1 MKFTAI
7 CLLFIGSLSMPV
19 IAFSQHAKTS
29 GDISWIT
36 TFPDSVESYTSRLE
50 QLNQLLLEQPEN
62 ANLYLKRGAINL
74 GLHEFDQSIDDF
86 TQAINKGDM
95 DEAYFG
101 RGMAR
106 GRLQDHEAAI
116 ADMDIY
122 IGRHPESS
130 VAYTKRG
137 IRKLWNA
144 DREAAKADFIKAI
157 ELDSANAEAN
167 DDLGVIYAQEGDY
180 QRAIS
185 HFKSTIHIDP
195 TYHKAYHN
203 LAMAYYLTDQ
213 NLIALATVDQGMTL
227 VPGSR
232 DSLLLKAEIL
242 KALGQQE
249 RAQELI
255 DEAEF
260 MNTGNWSE
268 RAPVQ

>member
-1 MKFTAI
+1 MKFTIAY
-7 CLLFIGSLSMPV
+7 LLFIGSLSLPM
-19 IAFSQHAKTS
+19 IAFSQHATTS

-36 TFPDSVESYTSRLE
+36 TFPDSVDSYKSQLE
-50 QLNQLLLEQPEN
+50 QLNQLVVEHPQD
-62 ANLYLKRGAINL
+62 ANLYLKRGAIQL
-74 GLHEFDQSIDDF
+74 GLHDFEGAIDDF
-86 TQAINKGDM
+86 TDAINKSDM

-116 ADMDIY
+116 ADIDIY
-122 IGRHPESS
+122 ISRHPENAL
-130 VAYTKRG
+130 AYTKRG

-144 DREAAKADFIKAI
+144 DRESAKADFIKAI
-157 ELDSANAEAN
+157 ELDSGNAEAN

-180 QRAIS
+180 QRAIR
-185 HFKSTIHIDP
+185 HFKSTIRIDP

-213 NLIALATVDQGMTL
+213 NLIALATVNQGMAL
-227 VPGSR
+227 QRGSR

-242 KALGQQE
+242 KALGQPE

-268 RAPVQ
+268 RVPVQ

>member
-1 MKFTAI
+1 MKLTVT
-7 CLLFIGSLSMPV
+7 CLMLIGSLSLP
-19 IAFSQHAKTS
+19 IFAFSQHAETS

-36 TFPDSVESYTSRLE
+36 TFPDSVESYNSQLE
-50 QLNQLLLEQPEN
+50 QLNQLLTEQPQN
-62 ANLYLKRGAINL
+62 ANLYLKRGAIHL
-74 GLHEFDQSIDDF
+74 GLHDFDEAIEDF

-95 DEAYFG
+95 AAAYFG

-116 ADMDIY
+116 ADMDTY
-122 IGRHPESS
+122 ISRHPKSS

-144 DREAAKADFIKAI
+144 DREAAKADFTKAI
-157 ELDSANAEAN
+157 ELDSGNAEAN

-185 HFKSTIHIDP
+185 HFKNTIRIDP

-213 NLIALATVDQGMTL
+213 NLIALATVNQGMTL
-227 VPGSR
+227 LPGSR
-232 DSLLLKAEIL
+232 DTLLLKAEIL
-242 KALGQQE
+242 KTLGQPE

-268 RAPVQ
+268 RVPVQ